1 MLKLTLHLTLYVR
14 FCNIDCCK
22 VLARIFLVY
31 QEGTAVK
38 PLEGKEEAILK
49 SKLLATKLKR

>member
-1 MLKLTLHLTLYVR
+1 MLGFAALH
-14 FCNIDCCK
+14 CCK

-31 QEGTAVK
+31 KEGTAVK

-49 SKLLATKLKR
+49 SKMLATKFKR

>member
-1 MLKLTLHLTLYVR
+1 MLGFAALH
-14 FCNIDCCK
+14 CCT

-49 SKLLATKLKR
+49 SKMLATKFKR